1 MSDILIWRGP
11 NFEKITREI
20 CARRRIAIWGL
31 RSAQIK
37 KLKKTDPN
45 FFSTKMLVCSLQ
57 LFDQSTPKAS
67 NCDPTARVPQKW
79 YVYCYGARKVYY
91 YEYMLRQTTPSKHN
105 WWLIFLSIQEV
116 WKGVMGSQVYFLL
129 ILLKYIKNGQ
139 KGKKN
144 CSDDKMCIKYF

>member
-1 MSDILIWRGP
+1 MNRDLRPNRASDKKVEENRPPFFLKNNG
-11 NFEKITREI
+11 
-20 CARRRIAIWGL
+20 GL
-31 RSAQIK
+31 
-37 KLKKTDPN
+37 
-45 FFSTKMLVCSLQ
+45 FSST
-57 LFDQSTPKAS
+57 FDLNTPKAL

-79 YVYCYGARKVYY
+79 YVYCYGTQKVYY

-139 KGKKN
+139 KGQKIAQ
-144 CSDDKMCIKYF
+144 MIKCVLNISNVYGY